1 MLTRHITGRFRVD
14 STGSGESDRVR
25 NLNAAIEE
33 RDAAIGRHEQTITEQ
48 QAHIET
54 LQKSLEQAKFKTAI
68 LERSYST
75 QLKEARE
82 RGAAAERS
90 AGDQKQQIAELEA
103 SHKALTKELAEA
115 RSKLDLFGP
124 EEASID
130 EMLASFSTTR
140 EQPFR
145 RDSEAQV
152 DAPADPQTLDE
163 MLPPDVMLAGKRK

>member
-1 MLTRHITGRFRVD
+1 
-14 STGSGESDRVR
+14 VR

-33 RDAAIGRHEQTITEQ
+33 RDAVIGRHEETICEQ
-48 QAHIET
+48 QAHIES
-54 LQKSLEQAKFKTAI
+54 LRQALEQAKFKTGI

-75 QLKEARE
+75 QLQEARE
-82 RGAAAERS
+82 RGVAAERS
-90 AGDQKQQIAELEA
+90 AGDQKLQIAELEA
-103 SHKALTKELAEA
+103 SHKALTRELAEA

-130 EMLASFSTTR
+130 EMLTSFSTTR

-152 DAPADPQTLDE
+152 DAPVDPQTLDE
-163 MLPPDVMLAGKRK
+163 MLPPDVMLAGKKK